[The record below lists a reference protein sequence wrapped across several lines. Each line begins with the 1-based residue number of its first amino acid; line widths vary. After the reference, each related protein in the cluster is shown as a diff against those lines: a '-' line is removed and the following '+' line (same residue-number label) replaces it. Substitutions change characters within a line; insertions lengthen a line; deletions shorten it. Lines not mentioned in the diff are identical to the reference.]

1 MKSLGAA
8 PAVSVVVAAY
18 NPGRYVE
25 AAVRSVLEQSMPDLE
40 IIVVDDGST
49 DNTAAVVESFMH
61 DPRVHLIRQ
70 KNAGQ
75 PRAKNAGLRAAR
87 GRFIAFCDAD
97 DLWVKDKLEKQLP
110 AFDSDAR
117 IGVVYSQV
125 ATIDPEGR
133 RTGEITGNGPSG
145 DVIDKLFVEN
155 FVPFGSAIVRK
166 DVLDTLGLF
175 DEDLAMGI
183 DWDLWLRVAV
193 HWRFCFIR
201 EPLYLYRVWPGQMS
215 RNWRGRYEHAF
226 RIMKKFINNNPGL
239 LSKRVIRRAYADSHV
254 EHGICCAILGG
265 LKREAALNYLYA
277 IRTDPRF
284 FRAWQELAKLALPS
298 RSRSLKQNGN

>member
-8 PAVSVVVAAY
+8 PTVSVVVAAY
-18 NPGRYVE
+18 NMGHYVE
-25 AAVRSVLEQSMPDLE
+25 TAVRSVLEQSVPDLE
-40 IIVVDDGST
+40 VIVVDDGST
-49 DNTAAVVESFMH
+49 DNTASVVESFVD

-70 KNAGQ
+70 ENAGQ

-110 AFDSDAR
+110 AFDSDVR

-125 ATIDPEGR
+125 ATIDPDGK
-133 RTGEITGNGPSG
+133 RTGDITGDGPSG
-145 DVIDKLFVEN
+145 DVVDELFIKN
-155 FVPFGSAIVRK
+155 FVPFGSAIIRK
-166 DVLDTLGLF
+166 EVLDTLGLF

-193 HWRFCFIR
+193 HWEFLFVR

-226 RIMKKFINNNPGL
+226 RIMKKFIKDNPDL
-239 LSKRVIRRAYADSHV
+239 LSRRVIRRAYADSHV
-254 EHGICCAILGG
+254 EHGICCALLGG
-265 LKREAALNYLYA
+265 AKHEAALNYLSA
-277 IRTDPRF
+277 ILTDPGF
-284 FRAWQELAKLALPS
+284 LRAWQELVKLALPS
-298 RSRSLKQNGN
+298 RARNWRQNDN